1 MKVLAIS
8 AIGIVL
14 TVGPALAHHPFA
26 SEFDANQPVRL
37 TGKVTQ
43 VNWGNPHVII
53 QMTAEG
59 AANGQN
65 WNLEVA
71 SPADLLHKGWARDSV
86 KPGDEIV
93 VEGYRAK
100 SEPMTAAARLI
111 ELRSG
116 QKLQAADDQDGG
128 PKSPPIP

>member
-53 QMTAEG
+53 QMG
-59 AANGQN
+59 RRG
-65 WNLEVA
+65 
-71 SPADLLHKGWARDSV
+71 
-86 KPGDEIV
+86 
-93 VEGYRAK
+93 
-100 SEPMTAAARLI
+100 
-111 ELRSG
+111 RS
-116 QKLQAADDQDGG
+116 
-128 PKSPPIP
+128 